1 MKRILFSLLKFALMG
16 INLPSQGQ
24 GLSTASS
31 TNTQVLTKK
40 QQRKAQRELRRQA
53 REFANRQAFL
63 EALEA
68 IKDRQWVLMATILHG
83 PRGASI
89 PVSDNT
95 NFIQFKG
102 NIVYVQLAFNGLTGR
117 NGLGGITVEGTP
129 SQVNTTVDKRGNIT
143 HSFYVNGSNL
153 TAQVVVY
160 LNAGSSLANAT
171 VYPMMNNRNLTF
183 SGSLIPT
190 SKAGIFR
197 SGFISY

>member
-1 MKRILFSLLKFALMG
+1 MKRILFLLLALALMSVT
-16 INLPSQGQ
+16 LPSRGQGQ
-24 GLSTASS
+24 LTDSL
-31 TNTQVLTKK
+31 TNTQELTKK
-40 QQRKAQRELRRQA
+40 QQRKAKKELRRQA

-68 IKDRQWVLMATILHG
+68 IKDRQWVLMATTLHG

-102 NIVYVQLAFNGLTGR
+102 NVVYVQLAFNGLAGR

-129 SQVNTTVDKRGNIT
+129 SQVNTSVDKRGNIT

-153 TAQVVVY
+153 TAQIVVH

-190 SKAGIFR
+190 CKAGIFR